1 MINSKNKKRKNVI
14 KAKERNRIK
23 KRKKEY
29 IKIQSN
35 LLILNV
41 PFSSFL

>member
-14 KAKERNRIK
+14 KAKERNNEK
-23 KRKKEY
+23 KKEY

-35 LLILNV
+35 LLIFNV
-41 PFSSFL
+41 PFSLFL